1 LPDLNKAIQNH
12 HHQMEKWWAKPEY
25 VKERIA
31 FVKRNPICKRCGRP
45 TTTPGHSHEDY
56 KSFNTYL
63 SAVIRDVC
71 VPLCNACNFQ
81 ERKGR
86 KPCPV
91 CVKLKSNKIY
101 YIGDNAE
108 YCYHHRPEEEVRR
121 SEERKEV
128 YKMLIER
135 GKKIRNAK
143 QRKIYQEMKLVGNNH
158 SKR

>member
-1 LPDLNKAIQNH
+1 MPDLDHSIAQ
-12 HHQMEKWWAKPEY
+12 HQQEMSSWWRQKEY
-25 VKERIA
+25 IRERIA
-31 FVKRNPICKRCGRP
+31 FCERNPVCIRCGRK
-45 TTTPGHSHEDY
+45 TQTPGHSHDQYLHGFEHYLKQVSED
-56 KSFNTYL
+56 
-63 SAVIRDVC
+63 RC
-71 VPLCNACNFQ
+71 EPLCNACNFQ

-135 GKKIRNAK
+135 GKKQRNALK
-143 QRKIYQEMKLVGNNH
+143 RKIYQEMKLNGN
-158 SKR
+158 RTR